1 MSAQIN
7 EDTGDDSRRQAG
19 SAAVLRYAGVMS
31 LTEAAPMF
39 AKAYMSV
46 GEIAEACEAW
56 GTGDTARQLY
66 QFIAD
71 WNACPEDRCAMLA
84 GSPSPRNTVFQKA
97 AIASVLRALCDRD
110 GEILPGWA
118 EAARNPT
125 PVTLDGIN
133 AGDGDGFGEIVRQE
147 SPLGCRMHNVF
158 FEASEL
164 DKGKAVHV

>member
-1 MSAQIN
+1 
-7 EDTGDDSRRQAG
+7 
-19 SAAVLRYAGVMS
+19 MS
-31 LTEAAPMF
+31 LTATVPMF

-56 GTGDTARQLY
+56 KTGDTARQLY

-71 WNACPEDRCAMLA
+71 WNACPEDRHAMLA

-110 GEILPGWA
+110 GEVLPGWA
-118 EAARNPT
+118 ETARNPT

-164 DKGKAVHV
+164 DKGKAVHGSMTTLSDMPRQDWNMSGMCFS